1 MAIDKDIREV
11 KEKLDLLLKRIE
23 ALEKLLSMILGSQEL
38 VSALGLFRLSGE
50 LYRDYSDLSQRI
62 AKAQKQLKKEEIG
75 SDDLMKIILRILIV
89 QGPRNISEITRAIR
103 AVRGK
108 ASRGITARKL
118 RKLETMGAI
127 ITIKKSSKAKIYD
140 LI

>member
-103 AVRGK
+103 AVRVK